1 MCDNPDHDHDI
12 PEMSEDEVEKLFM
25 LAGALVLGIQYSFDP
40 SVNFEKEAPKEI
52 QEMGKLEMIM
62 RTLSIKNELGDFL
75 DTILERQND
84 NKFEDIIKNLDL
96 QNHNLSKLRKGLPN
110 KNEENKVIDY
120 TEVSVAI
127 KFAKGIAWD
136 TCHKIYLLM
145 DDQQIEKMRGYG
157 YGDENDPD
165 SLITKEQMTT
175 DQMLETVKTW
185 FDKSCGLR
193 FIDAVSTNEENP
205 NAGFV
210 CLIGQGDYDTE
221 DDQTPLAT

>member
-40 SVNFEKEAPKEI
+40 SIDFEKEAPKEI

-96 QNHNLSKLRKGLPN
+96 
-110 KNEENKVIDY
+110 
-120 TEVSVAI
+120 
-127 KFAKGIAWD
+127 
-136 TCHKIYLLM
+136 
-145 DDQQIEKMRGYG
+145 
-157 YGDENDPD
+157 
-165 SLITKEQMTT
+165 
-175 DQMLETVKTW
+175 
-185 FDKSCGLR
+185 
-193 FIDAVSTNEENP
+193 
-205 NAGFV
+205 
-210 CLIGQGDYDTE
+210 
-221 DDQTPLAT
+221 